1 MDYGVWAG
9 NCRFSG
15 ASLSTLA
22 PARPAEAPLLGMLLG
37 AIAYT
42 VFAFH
47 DAVIKEIIH
56 GYDVVQILLVRSC
69 VIALICLLI
78 GRRTMLVDLVAS
90 TNRSM
95 LLLRA
100 VLTLAAWWMY
110 YPQGRYL
117 QLAEMTTLYYVAP
130 VITLL
135 LAVVFLREQ
144 LTLAR
149 VGAAAIGFFG
159 VVVAA
164 NPAGLSLGFPALS
177 ALAAAFCWAV
187 AMILMRTISKR
198 ESSLV
203 LVFSINLFYVV
214 VLTPIA
220 MTLWQPLELLPLLG
234 IISTGI
240 AAGIAQYL
248 IIEAARRVPAAVL
261 GTVEYSALV
270 WSFVLG
276 FVLWGEMPAS
286 NVYFGAA
293 LVVAAGLILAWSERR
308 RRGRLI

>member
-1 MDYGVWAG
+1 LTT
-9 NCRFSG
+9 
-15 ASLSTLA
+15 LS
-22 PARPAEAPLLGMLLG
+22 PARPVDAPLLGMLFG
-37 AIAYT
+37 AAAYT
-42 VFAFH
+42 VFAVH
-47 DAVIKEIIH
+47 DAVIKGIIH
-56 GYDVVQILLVRSC
+56 QYDVVQILLVRSL
-69 VIALICLLI
+69 VIALICLVI
-78 GRRTMLVDLVAS
+78 GRRQVLVDLVRS
-90 TNRSM
+90 TNHPM
-95 LLLRA
+95 LVLRA

-110 YPQGRYL
+110 YPQGQHL

-135 LAVVFLREQ
+135 LAVVFLKER

-149 VGAAAIGFFG
+149 TGAAAIGFFG

-164 NPAGLSLGFPALS
+164 NPSGISLGLPALL
-177 ALAAAFCWAV
+177 ALAAAFCWAA
-187 AMILMRTISKR
+187 AMIVMRTISRR

-214 VLTPIA
+214 VLIPFA
-220 MTLWQPLELLPLLG
+220 VLLWRPLEPLALFA
-234 IISTGI
+234 IVSTGI

-248 IIEAARRVPAAVL
+248 IIEAARRLPASVL

-276 FVLWGEMPAS
+276 FLVWGEVPAGH
-286 NVYFGAA
+286 VYIGAA

-308 RRGRLI
+308 RRGRLV

>member
-1 MDYGVWAG
+1 MT
-9 NCRFSG
+9 
-15 ASLSTLA
+15 TLA
-22 PARPAEAPLLGMLLG
+22 PARPADAPLLGMLFG
-37 AIAYT
+37 ATAYS
-42 VFAFH
+42 VFAIH
-47 DAVIKEIIH
+47 DALVKGIIH
-56 GYDVVQILLVRSC
+56 QYDVVQILFVRSI
-69 VIALICLLI
+69 VIALLCLVI
-78 GRRTMLVDLVAS
+78 GRRQMLVDLVRS
-90 TNRSM
+90 PNRGV

-110 YPQGRYL
+110 YPQGRHL

-135 LAVVFLREQ
+135 LAVLFLKER

-149 VGAAAIGFFG
+149 TGAAAIGFFG

-164 NPAGLSLGFPALS
+164 DPSGLHLGWPAMF

-187 AMILMRTISKR
+187 AMILMRTISSR

-203 LVFSINLFYVV
+203 LVFSINAFYVV
-214 VLTPIA
+214 VLAPFAIL
-220 MTLWQPLELLPLLG
+220 LWHPLEPLAALG
-234 IISTGI
+234 ILGTGI
-240 AAGIAQYL
+240 AAGGAQYL
-248 IIEAARRVPAAVL
+248 LIEAARRVPAAVL

-276 FVLWGEMPAS
+276 FLFWGEQPAS
-286 NVYFGAA
+286 HVYTGAI

-308 RRGRLI
+308 RRGRP

>member
-1 MDYGVWAG
+1 MT
-9 NCRFSG
+9 
-15 ASLSTLA
+15 TLA
-22 PARPAEAPLLGMLLG
+22 PARPADAPLLGMLFG
-37 AIAYT
+37 ATAYS
-42 VFAFH
+42 VFAIH
-47 DAVIKEIIH
+47 DALVKGIIH
-56 GYDVVQILLVRSC
+56 QYDVVQILFVRSI
-69 VIALICLLI
+69 VIALLCLVI
-78 GRRTMLVDLVAS
+78 GRRQMLVDLVRS
-90 TNRSM
+90 PNRGV

-110 YPQGRYL
+110 YPQGRHL

-135 LAVVFLREQ
+135 LAVLFLKER

-149 VGAAAIGFFG
+149 TGAATIGFFG

-164 NPAGLSLGFPALS
+164 DPSGLHLGWPAMF

-187 AMILMRTISKR
+187 AMILMRTISSR

-203 LVFSINLFYVV
+203 LVFSINAFYVV
-214 VLTPIA
+214 VLAPFAIL
-220 MTLWQPLELLPLLG
+220 LWHPLEPLAALG
-234 IISTGI
+234 ILGTGI
-240 AAGIAQYL
+240 AAGGAQYL
-248 IIEAARRVPAAVL
+248 LIEAARRVPAAVL

-276 FVLWGEMPAS
+276 FLFWGEQPAS
-286 NVYFGAA
+286 HVYTGAI

-308 RRGRLI
+308 RRGRP